1 MMSRRLL
8 ALTLAAS
15 LGAGSTILAQGNL
28 SESVSRA
35 VQAMEQQQG
44 LSGPNARTTVASEPL
59 AARLDPARREAQQR
73 GGTEPLSK
81 SKMGKK
87 TKALI
92 YLAIGAVLGTTAF
105 EIDRH
110 VADVTPS
117 HLGTRQDDCK
127 VFLLGC
133 GN

>member
-1 MMSRRLL
+1 MSRRLL

-15 LGAGSTILAQGNL
+15 FGAGSTMFAQGNL

-44 LSGPNARTTVASEPL
+44 MISASNVRTIVASEPL

-73 GGTEPLSK
+73 EGGATLSK
-81 SKMGKK
+81 SQMGKK
-87 TKALI
+87 TKMLI
-92 YLAIGAVLGTTAF
+92 YLAIGTVLGAGAF
-105 EIDRH
+105 EIDHH
-110 VADVTPS
+110 VLDVTPS